1 MAIKEDRGWIWTPEE
16 REWLCKTNGNFI
28 KQWCRISESVKRF
41 RKYLPDYA
49 VQARTAAR
57 PFLQANKNFRKFAYQ
72 KIMSKRFRPMQP
84 EAVKPKISSVENKM
98 QQWKEFIERADVQD
112 ALRRHN
118 RKAGEHNRKIWKLR
132 RQQLEYEAG
141 IARALDL

>member
-1 MAIKEDRGWIWTPEE
+1 MAIKESKGWVWTPEE

-49 VQARTAAR
+49 IQARTAAQ
-57 PFLQANKNFRKFAYQ
+57 PFLRANKNFRKFAYQ
-72 KIMSKRFRPMQP
+72 KLMSKIFRPMPP

-98 QQWKEFIERADVQD
+98 QQWKEFIGRADVQG

-118 RKAGEHNRKIWKLR
+118 RKAGEHNRKIVKLR
-132 RQQLEYEAG
+132 RQQLEDVARV
-141 IARALDL
+141 ARALGL